1 MTTPVVIPTLPH
13 LTQVEP
19 IEYPESDGKPVA
31 ETQAH
36 FHIILTL
43 VSVLREYFRRVRDVF
58 IAGNLMFYF
67 EEGRPT
73 ASISPDIFVV
83 RGLDK
88 RMRRVYK
95 LWEEGRAPNVVFE
108 ITSKST
114 LLEDKGNKR
123 AVYATIGVQEY
134 FLFDP
139 LSEYLKPP
147 LQGFRLLGD
156 EYERIAPASDG
167 SLLSEELGLR
177 LVKEGDMLRL
187 IEATTGKK
195 LLTPDEAY
203 EKLAQNEAEEAEE
216 GEDR

>member
-1 MTTPVVIPTLPH
+1 MVIPAVSALNSNSNEF
-13 LTQVEP
+13 VEP
-19 IEYPESDGKPVA
+19 VEYPESDGKPVA

-36 FHIILTL
+36 FHIIVTL
-43 VSVLREYFRRVRDVF
+43 VSVLREYFRRMRDVF

-73 ASISPDIFVV
+73 ACISPDVFVV

-88 RMRRVYK
+88 KMRRVYK
-95 LWEEGRAPNVVFE
+95 LWEEGRAPSVVFE

-114 LLEDKGNKR
+114 QLEDKGNKR
-123 AVYATIGVQEY
+123 AVYATIGVKEY

-156 EYERIAPASDG
+156 EYERIAAATDG

-177 LVKEGDMLRL
+177 LIREDDMLRL

-203 EKLAQNEAEEAEE
+203 AKLAQNEAEYR
-216 GEDR
+216 ED